1 MLARATSYLAIDKTK
16 EAAADLDE
24 AVQADPNSALAW
36 TTRGEAYEKLGD
48 KAKAAASYTLRSRFV
63 PGTKPRAAGWR
74 APAVSRSGEP
84 SRSGAFWTRTE

>member
-48 KAKAAASYTLRSRFV
+48 KAKAAASYTRAVALR
-63 PGTKPRAAGWR
+63 PRGETA
-74 APAVSRSGEP
+74 RSGL
-84 SRSGAFWTRTE
+84 ARTGG

>member
-1 MLARATSYLAIDKTK
+1 MRAQKAESLLARSNIYFSLDKRK

-48 KAKAAASYTLRSRFV
+48 KATAAASYTRAVALR
-63 PGTKPRAAGWR
+63 PRDETA
-74 APAVSRSGEP
+74 RSGL
-84 SRSGAFWTRTE
+84 ARTGG